1 MNQFEKL
8 IESNTILSSLPS
20 EIIKSHIQNRTFIVN
35 SYQKNSIVHFV
46 GDKCYQP
53 EIILKGTVVVER
65 IDESG
70 DLLTIAE
77 FYQDD
82 ILGGNLLFS
91 NSPYYPMTSTT
102 KEESTLL
109 VIEKNL
115 LFDLLFDLLSK
126 FPTFLKVYLEFV
138 SDHTF
143 ILGDKIKHYVNKT
156 IRECILNYLAH
167 ESKLQNSNQIQLGI

>member
-20 EIIKSHIQNRTFIVN
+20 EIIKSHIQNRTFKVI
-35 SYQKNSIVHFV
+35 SFQKNSIVHFV
-46 GDKCYQP
+46 GDKCNQL

-91 NSPYYPMTSTT
+91 NSPYYPMTTT
-102 KEESTLL
+102 TREESIIL

-115 LFDLLFDLLSK
+115 LFDLLSA

-156 IRECILNYLAH
+156 IRECILNYLAY